1 MLKRYSIVG
10 KKMKAKPNLKRR
22 RRMTIQTLV
31 IACERARCAT
41 ILRDEDLVFFVHFH
55 AAFMLSF
62 PPIMIRNRNKSRI
75 RNAPAWLQLLLV
87 LMVTEINGF
96 RPYSSYRFAPN
107 GVCISPIHFIDV
119 NDSANTFVMRS
130 VPGEGDCMFL
140 AVALAALT
148 SMGLGG
154 NDTLLRAISR
164 ETRDVVATVLEA
176 PSGHL
181 VIEGKRLVAAQALL
195 RSAAKGEGLSTEEYL
210 SQLRKEGIHGG
221 LYGGGPELTVLANVL
236 RRPIS
241 IYEIDSN
248 GIEQAGEQRI
258 EQDIAFVRR
267 MGVFGKDFFQDPLE
281 ALPESAILS
290 HPWVKNGAYSW
301 HLHILVVDTSPG
313 EKHACV
319 LLPQKR

>member
-1 MLKRYSIVG
+1 
-10 KKMKAKPNLKRR
+10 
-22 RRMTIQTLV
+22 
-31 IACERARCAT
+31 
-41 ILRDEDLVFFVHFH
+41 
-55 AAFMLSF
+55 
-62 PPIMIRNRNKSRI
+62 MIRNRNNSWI
-75 RNAPAWLQLLLV
+75 QNALTWLRLLFVLLV
-87 LMVTEINGF
+87 PEVVNCF

-107 GVCISPIHFIDV
+107 GVCISPKHFVDV

-140 AVALAALT
+140 AVALATLT

-164 ETRDVVATVLEA
+164 ETRDVVATVLEL

-181 VIEGKRLVAAQALL
+181 VIEGKRLVTTQALL

-210 SQLRKEGIHGG
+210 TQLRKEGIEGG

-241 IYEIDSN
+241 IYEIDSD
-248 GIEQAGEQRI
+248 GIQQAGEQGK
-258 EQDIAFVRR
+258 EKDVAFVRR
-267 MGVFGKDFFQDPLE
+267 MGVFGKNVFQDPLE

-290 HPWVKNGAYSW
+290 HPWVTNGAYSW
-301 HLHILVVDTSPG
+301 HLHILVVDTSRG

-319 LLPQKR
+319 LLPQKL